1 MDKKVDIFDKQFM
14 FIPCHM
20 NQAHWTLCLVDFF
33 QKKVVYYDSM
43 GAKRFDVVETI
54 KNYLKEEHLDKKKF
68 KIDLSEWESVCMGV
82 DSPQQTNG
90 SDCGVFMCTTA
101 EFISRN
107 YKLNFCQA
115 EIPLLRKTM
124 VVEILQAKLSR

>member
-1 MDKKVDIFDKQFM
+1 
-14 FIPCHM
+14 
-20 NQAHWTLCLVDFF
+20 
-33 QKKVVYYDSM
+33 M
-43 GAKRFDVVETI
+43 GEKRFDVVENI

-68 KIDLSEWESVCMGV
+68 KIDLSEWGSVCMGV

-107 YKLNFCQA
+107 CKLNFCQA